1 MEGKPTRQIR
11 RVLREGQWRFGIRA
25 GQLNHKPRVALD
37 RSDMNRQIKNRARRW
52 LLTGILRAAFS
63 LIIFGAQTQGARA
76 QNEQSDGAQIEAP
89 MLPNAPSNS
98 EKLTLTGAVDL
109 ALKQNL
115 DIQVANIEIAS
126 KQQDRL
132 IARSELL
139 PYVGFETNDAVTRYN
154 TKAQLGVQPSIIPH
168 EVGPY
173 QSIHVGPTFSA
184 PIFDLTLIRQYQ
196 ASGHRLLARRADAQT
211 VREETVLLAVSEYM
225 AHLRAFANITAAE
238 SRVELADRLAHQA
251 QDLLNDGV
259 ATKIDVSRAQ
269 VRLREEKQHLIDDQR
284 DAETTLYALKRIL
297 NVPDSEQIEFA
308 DQQNFFST
316 PSLDLSDPLS
326 TALEQRPELQS
337 LSENIKAAE
346 SAHKAAVAESLP
358 NLTFEGQWNEQGQTF
373 STMTPGYEYRFNL
386 NVPIFTGGRLR
397 AERKAAVLAEQ
408 RTQKQL
414 AQERNLVTEQVRDG
428 QAELQAALHQV
439 ELGRQEVQ
447 LANEEVSLSQG
458 RFQSGVTDNIEVTTA
473 QDSLAR
479 ANDAEIGALFRYNIA
494 RAQLARAVGGVEQT
508 YTHP

>member
-1 MEGKPTRQIR
+1 MIR
-11 RVLREGQWRFGIRA
+11 SAF
-25 GQLNHKPRVALD
+25 
-37 RSDMNRQIKNRARRW
+37 
-52 LLTGILRAAFS
+52 LLLV
-63 LIIFGAQTQGARA
+63 FGAQIQAAMA
-76 QNEQSDGAQIEAP
+76 QNGA
-89 MLPNAPSNS
+89 SGS
-98 EKLTLTGAVDL
+98 EKLTLAGAVDL

-115 DIQVANIEIAS
+115 DIQVANIETAS

-139 PYVGFETNDAVTRYN
+139 PHAGFDASDAITRYN
-154 TKAQLGVQPSIIPH
+154 TKAQLGVQPSVIPH
-168 EVGPY
+168 DVGPY
-173 QSIHVGPTFSA
+173 QSIHVGPTFST

-196 ASGHRLLARRADAQT
+196 ESGHRLLATRADEQT

-225 AHLRAFANITAAE
+225 AHLRALASITAAE

-251 QDLLNDGV
+251 QDLLSDGV
-259 ATKIDVSRAQ
+259 ASKIDVSRAQ
-269 VRLREEKQHLIDDQR
+269 VRLREEQQRLIDAQR
-284 DAETTLYALKRIL
+284 DSETTLYALKRIL
-297 NVPDSEQIEFA
+297 NLPDSQQIEFA
-308 DQQNFFST
+308 DQQDFFST

-326 TALEQRPELQS
+326 TALEQRPELHS
-337 LSENIKAAE
+337 LTENIKAAE

-358 NLTFEGQWNEQGQTF
+358 KLTFEGNWNEQGQTF
-373 STMTPGYEYRFNL
+373 TTATPGYEYRFNVRL
-386 NVPIFTGGRLR
+386 PIFTGGRLS
-397 AERKAAVLAEQ
+397 AERKSTALAEQ

-428 QAELQAALHQV
+428 QVELQAALHQV

-458 RFQSGVTDNIEVTTA
+458 RFQSGVTDNIEVTAA